1 MVSTWCSIRLPN
13 GGAGG
18 RWRAPVEDDRQ
29 SAGSVIRVSA
39 VVLRDDAGQVLTV
52 RKRGTERF
60 MLPGGKQ
67 EPGETPVEAA
77 VRECSEELRIE
88 LDATMLRQL
97 GTFRAPAANEKG
109 FTVDAVVFEA
119 ATTLEVVDPAAEI
132 DAARWLDPRHPL
144 PLDLAPLL
152 AEHVIPALRQYDASA
167 DRAPA
172 SSSPSC

>member
-1 MVSTWCSIRLPN
+1 
-13 GGAGG
+13 
-18 RWRAPVEDDRQ
+18 VEDDRQ

-67 EPGETPVEAA
+67 EPGETPLEAA
-77 VRECSEELRIE
+77 VRECSEELGTE

-132 DAARWLDPRHPL
+132 DAARWLDPRQPL

-152 AEHVIPALRQYDASA
+152 VEHVIPALRQYDTSA
-167 DRAPA
+167 ERAPA
-172 SSSPSC
+172 SSSPGC